1 MFNIIKSALQ
11 ETHKKPSALGK
22 NNSVVVKNGSVAALK
37 NGKEESS
44 EDESSDEVLNWKKLN
59 LINCFFDSSYV
70 WTSNIAH

>member
-1 MFNIIKSALQ
+1 MFNIIQSALQ

-44 EDESSDEVLNWKKLN
+44 EDESFDEAL
-59 LINCFFDSSYV
+59 
-70 WTSNIAH
+70 HG